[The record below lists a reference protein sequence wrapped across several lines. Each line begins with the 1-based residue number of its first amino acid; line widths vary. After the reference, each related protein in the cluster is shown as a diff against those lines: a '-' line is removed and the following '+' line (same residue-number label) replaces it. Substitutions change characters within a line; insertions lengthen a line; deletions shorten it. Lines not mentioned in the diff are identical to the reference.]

1 MAHVPQPSAD
11 PSGPYGDAVARIETI
26 RHALRASDE
35 FGAGPAPDLVVGAA
49 SAGLEALTAIREQT
63 ATAEA
68 SREMVERIRRELAE
82 ISKIVLR

>member
-1 MAHVPQPSAD
+1 MAHVPQPAAQTT
-11 PSGPYGDAVARIETI
+11 GPYGDAVARIETI
-26 RHALRASDE
+26 RHALKVGED

-49 SAGLEALTAIREQT
+49 SAGLEALTAIGEQT